1 MLRVVDG
8 NDVGMLPGKD
18 LAAGRADAAG
28 KLTASGTLHGGG
40 HAPRQRVLSGA
51 IRPAEQ
57 IAVRDSAAVK
67 GGAQTRLQRFVS
79 VQPVQPHPS
88 RLPCVR
94 SERLCAAAFAGFYQS
109 FPNLLVYQIFR
120 VTATP
125 FFIPAGEK
133 SCKYGK
139 GAGSFRLPA
148 PVYTLCGFVLTER

>member
-94 SERLCAAAFAGFYQS
+94 SERPMCLGFRRIFIRAFLIY
-109 FPNLLVYQIFR
+109 
-120 VTATP
+120 
-125 FFIPAGEK
+125 
-133 SCKYGK
+133 
-139 GAGSFRLPA
+139 
-148 PVYTLCGFVLTER
+148 